1 MKLYL
6 TPLLTPLAAAA
17 AMTVL
22 LAGCSTPIATPM
34 ATPVDINLVALN
46 DFHGN
51 LDRSKFTY
59 TSVNDPASKTVDA
72 GGIDT
77 LSGALAAWRREDAQL
92 IFVGN
97 GDLIGASPAM
107 SSLWADEPS
116 IVAMNMLGMKA
127 SSVGNHEFD
136 QGKAELLRQQRGGC
150 VSARADKACKFAPD
164 FAGARYQYLA
174 ANVIDT
180 QTGKPLVP
188 AYHIEEAHGVKVGL
202 IGAVLQ
208 DTPSVVTAAGIAGL
222 KFGDE
227 ADAINA
233 TLPALRA
240 QGVGVFVVLL
250 HQGGETEEAVDQ
262 ADCSKLKGPVV
273 DIAKRLDPAIQV
285 VISGHSHKGYL
296 CRVDGRLVTQAEMG
310 GHMLTRIKLKVDPVK
325 NTVLGTDAQN
335 IVMLPGAYTPDP
347 AVAAYLASVKE
358 RSVQALS
365 RPVAAIAVPNVGRE
379 TKGSGES
386 ALGDVVADSTL
397 FGARSAGAQIG
408 LMNNGGIRK
417 DLEAG
422 ADLMTNVGQNQAVV
436 PFGNTLVIVS
446 LSGAQIRALLE
457 QQWPDAEADDGNL
470 LQVSEGFSYRWD
482 STRPQGQ
489 RVLPGSIMLNGV
501 ALDDNQQYRVAANS
515 FLAGGG
521 DRFSVLANGTRR
533 LDTGVRDI
541 DAFSDYLID
550 RARSGKPAGSTTA
563 AGRIV
568 RVK

>member
-1 MKLYL
+1 MAHFLR
-6 TPLLTPLAAAA
+6 TPVASAALILALSACSNLAPVPLAARS
-17 AMTVL
+17 
-22 LAGCSTPIATPM
+22 GPIE
-34 ATPVDINLVALN
+34 VNLVALN

-59 TSVNDPASKTVDA
+59 TSVGDSASKTVDA

-77 LSGALAAWRREDAQL
+77 LSGALSAWRREDAQL

-136 QGKAELLRQQRGGC
+136 QGKVELLRQQRGGC
-150 VSARADKACKFAPD
+150 ESARADKACKFAPD
-164 FAGARYQYLA
+164 FSGARYQYLS

-180 QTGKPLVP
+180 QTGKPLLP
-188 AYHIEEAHGVKVGL
+188 AYQIEEAHGVKVGL

-208 DTPSVVTAAGIAGL
+208 DTAAVVTAAGIVGL

-325 NTVLGTDAQN
+325 NVVLSTEAQN
-335 IVMLPGAYTPDP
+335 VVMLPGTYAPDP
-347 AVAAYLASVKE
+347 VVAAYLATVKE
-358 RSVQALS
+358 RSLQALS
-365 RPVAAIAVPNVGRE
+365 RPVAAITVPVVGRE

-386 ALGDVVADSTL
+386 PLGDMVADSTL
-397 FGARSAGAQIG
+397 FGTRAAGAQIG

-422 ADLMTNVGQNQAVV
+422 ADLMTNVGQNQAVL
-436 PFGNTLVIVS
+436 PFGNTLTIVS

-457 QQWPDAEADDGNL
+457 QQWLDADAEDGNL

-501 ALDDNQQYRVAANS
+501 PLDDNQQYRVAANN

-521 DRFSVLANGTRR
+521 DRFSVLADGTRR

>member
-59 TSVNDPASKTVDA
+59 TSVNDPVSKKVDA

-77 LSGALAAWRREDAQL
+77 LSGALAAWRKEDAQL

-127 SSVGNHEFD
+127 SSVGSHEFD
-136 QGKAELLRQQRGGC
+136 QGKTELLRQQRGGC
-150 VSARADKACKFAPD
+150 ASARADKACKFAPD
-164 FAGARYQYLA
+164 FAGARYQYLS

-180 QTGKPLVP
+180 QTGKPLLP
-188 AYHIEEAHGVKVGL
+188 AYQIEEAHGVKVGL

-208 DTPSVVTAAGIAGL
+208 NTASVVMASGIVGL

-310 GHMLTRIKLKVDPVK
+310 GHMLTRIKLKVDPAK

-335 IVMLPGAYTPDP
+335 IVMLPGAYAPDP
-347 AVAAYLASVKE
+347 AVAAYLASVK
-358 RSVQALS
+358 
-365 RPVAAIAVPNVGRE
+365 
-379 TKGSGES
+379 
-386 ALGDVVADSTL
+386 
-397 FGARSAGAQIG
+397 
-408 LMNNGGIRK
+408 
-417 DLEAG
+417 
-422 ADLMTNVGQNQAVV
+422 
-436 PFGNTLVIVS
+436 
-446 LSGAQIRALLE
+446 
-457 QQWPDAEADDGNL
+457 
-470 LQVSEGFSYRWD
+470 
-482 STRPQGQ
+482 
-489 RVLPGSIMLNGV
+489 
-501 ALDDNQQYRVAANS
+501 
-515 FLAGGG
+515 
-521 DRFSVLANGTRR
+521 
-533 LDTGVRDI
+533 
-541 DAFSDYLID
+541 
-550 RARSGKPAGSTTA
+550 
-563 AGRIV
+563 
-568 RVK
+568 

>member
-1 MKLYL
+1 
-6 TPLLTPLAAAA
+6 
-17 AMTVL
+17 
-22 LAGCSTPIATPM
+22 M
-34 ATPVDINLVALN
+34 AHFLRTPVASAALILSLSACSHFASVPQPAPSGPIEVNLVALN

-59 TSVNDPASKTVDA
+59 TSVVDAERRTVQA

-77 LSGALAAWRREDAQL
+77 LSGALTAWRREDAQL

-97 GDLIGASPAM
+97 GDLVGASPAM
-107 SSLWADEPS
+107 SALWADEPS

-150 VSARADKACKFAPD
+150 ESSRADKACKFTSD
-164 FAGARYQYLA
+164 FKGASYTYMA

-180 QTGKPLVP
+180 QTGKSLLP
-188 AYHIEEAHGVKVGL
+188 AYRIEEAHGVKVGL
-202 IGAVLQ
+202 IGAVLK

-222 KFGDE
+222 QFGDE

-233 TLPALRA
+233 TLPQLRA

-250 HQGGETEEAVDQ
+250 HQGGETKEAVDQ
-262 ADCSKLKGPVV
+262 PDCSHLKGEVV
-273 DIAKRLDPAIQV
+273 DVVKRLDPAIKL
-285 VISGHSHKGYL
+285 VISGHSHQGYL
-296 CRVDGRLVTQAEMG
+296 CRVDGRLVTQAQMG

-325 NTVLGTDAQN
+325 NAVVDASAQN
-335 IVMLPGAYTPDP
+335 VVMLPGMYEPDP
-347 AVAAYLASVKE
+347 AVAAYLESVKQ
-358 RSVQALS
+358 RSAAELS
-365 RPVAAIAVPNVGRE
+365 RPVALIAVPNVGRS
-379 TKGSGES
+379 TKGGGASP
-386 ALGDVVADSTL
+386 LGDLVADSTL
-397 FGARSAGAQIG
+397 FGARAAGAQIG

-436 PFGNTLVIVS
+436 PFGNTLIVVS
-446 LSGAQIRALLE
+446 LSGAQIRTLLE
-457 QQWPDAEADDGNL
+457 QQWPGEEAGEGNL

-482 STRPQGQ
+482 STQPQGQ
-489 RVLPGSIMLNGV
+489 RVLLGSIMLNG
-501 ALDDNQQYRVAANS
+501 LPLEDNQQYRVAANS

-521 DRFSVLANGTRR
+521 DRFTVLAAGTRR

-541 DAFSDYLID
+541 DAFSNYLIA
-550 RARSGKPAGSTTA
+550 RARAGKPAGSATA